1 MVGHNHPRTSYG
13 ASAVGQSDSG
23 HSAGMYWWKVNR
35 SRGSREV
42 TPVDDAGSNNKY
54 RVDCDTKAAGIANTG

>member
-1 MVGHNHPRTSYG
+1 
-13 ASAVGQSDSG
+13 
-23 HSAGMYWWKVNR
+23 MYWWKVNR